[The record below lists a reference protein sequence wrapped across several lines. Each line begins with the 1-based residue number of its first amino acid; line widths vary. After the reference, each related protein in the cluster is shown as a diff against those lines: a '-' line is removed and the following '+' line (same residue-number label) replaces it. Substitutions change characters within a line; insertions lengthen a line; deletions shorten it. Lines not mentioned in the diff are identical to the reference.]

1 MDFSLTED
9 QRAFADTAAALLGD
23 HCTDD
28 ALRAHDVGEA
38 PFMEPAWREAVQAGL
53 HGVIVP
59 EEAGGLGLG
68 MTDLMP
74 VLQAQGRALALVPLW
89 EHALATAVLARF
101 GGPAH
106 EALVSQAA
114 AGDNLLML
122 SLADAHASRGLGLR
136 LQRDGEGW
144 QLQGRVGAVP
154 LAAQAARVLLPAHI
168 QTSHGSDER
177 AADSTSDSLRWV
189 VVDPSRMSQTP
200 GRTQHHLAVADLAA
214 DGLSVQAH
222 DVLPPEALAWAEPR
236 AIAAL
241 AALQLGVT
249 ERQLERTVEYVSQRK
264 QFGRPIGSFQLV
276 AGQLADGWIALE
288 ALRSSLWQVVYRLDA
303 GLGVQAQALALR
315 VLACDCGHRTGHTA
329 QHVHGGI
336 GVDLTY
342 PIHRHLYWSRALN
355 AALGGSEAHL
365 ERLGNWLADNDRLGW
380 KYDLPE

>member
-1 MDFSLTED
+1 MDFSLTDD
-9 QRAFADTAAALLGD
+9 QRAFADTAAALFGD
-23 HCTDD
+23 HCSDE
-28 ALRAHDVGEA
+28 ALRAHDVGDA
-38 PFMEPAWREAVQAGL
+38 PFMQAAWREAVQAGL

-59 EEAGGLGLG
+59 EEAGGLGMG

-101 GGPAH
+101 GGAAH
-106 EALVSQAA
+106 EALAEQAA

-122 SLADAHASRGLGLR
+122 SLADANASRGLGLR

-144 QLQGRVGAVP
+144 RMQGRVGAVP
-154 LAAQAARVLLPAHI
+154 LAAQAARVLLPA
-168 QTSHGSDER
+168 QVDGLATGQAEGGV
-177 AADSTSDSLRWV
+177 RWV
-189 VVDPSRMSQTP
+189 VVDPARMAQNP
-200 GRTQHHLAVADLAA
+200 GRTQHHLAVADLAT
-214 DGLSVQAH
+214 DGLSLQAH

-276 AGQLADGWIALE
+276 AGQLADGWMALE

-315 VLACDCGHRTGHTA
+315 VQACDCGHRTGHTA

-342 PIHRHLYWSRALN
+342 PIHRHLYWSRALS

-365 ERLGNWLADNDRLGW
+365 ERLGDWLADNDRLGW
-380 KYDLPE
+380 KYDLPEDAKDL

>member
-1 MDFSLTED
+1 
-9 QRAFADTAAALLGD
+9 
-23 HCTDD
+23 
-28 ALRAHDVGEA
+28 
-38 PFMEPAWREAVQAGL
+38 
-53 HGVIVP
+53 
-59 EEAGGLGLG
+59 
-68 MTDLMP
+68 

-89 EHALATAVLARF
+89 EHALATAVLASF
-101 GGPAH
+101 GGAAH
-106 EALVSQAA
+106 EALAAQAA
-114 AGDNLLML
+114 AGDALLML
-122 SLADAHASRGLGLR
+122 CLADVNASRGLGFT
-136 LQRDGEGW
+136 LQARAGGW
-144 QLQGRVGAVP
+144 RLQGRIGAVP
-154 LAAQAARVLLPAHI
+154 LAAQATRVLLPA
-168 QTSHGSDER
+168 QSDNGV
-177 AADSTSDSLRWV
+177 RWA
-189 VVDPSRMSQTP
+189 VVDPARMAQAS
-200 GRTQHHLAVADLAA
+200 GRTQHHLAVADLST
-214 DGLSVQAH
+214 DGLDLSEG

-336 GVDLTY
+336 GVDITY
-342 PIHRHLYWSRALN
+342 PVHRHLYWSRALN

-365 ERLGNWLADNDRLGW
+365 ERLGDWLAEHDRLGW
-380 KYDLPE
+380 KYDLPEDAKDL

>member
-38 PFMEPAWREAVQAGL
+38 PFMEAAWREAVQAGL

-101 GGPAH
+101 GGAAQ

-122 SLADAHASRGLGLR
+122 SLADTQASRGLGLR

-144 QLQGRVGAVP
+144 RLQGHIGAVC
-154 LAAQAARVLLPAHI
+154 LAGQATRVLLPA
-168 QTSHGSDER
+168 QTDEGV
-177 AADSTSDSLRWV
+177 RWV

-200 GRTQHHLAVADLAA
+200 GRTQHHLAVADLAT

-380 KYDLPE
+380 KYDLPEDAENL

>member
-9 QRAFADTAAALLGD
+9 QCAFADTAAALFGD
-23 HCTDD
+23 HCSDE
-28 ALRAHDVGEA
+28 ALRAHDLGDA
-38 PFMEPAWREAVQAGL
+38 PFMQSAWREAVQAGL

-101 GGPAH
+101 GGAAH
-106 EALVSQAA
+106 GALVSQAA
-114 AGDNLLML
+114 AGDNLLMM
-122 SLADAHASRGLGLR
+122 SLADANASRGLGLR

-144 QLQGRVGAVP
+144 RLQGRAASVP
-154 LAAQAARVLLPAHI
+154 LAAQATRVLLPA
-168 QTSHGSDER
+168 QT
-177 AADSTSDSLRWV
+177 ADGVRWA
-189 VVDPSRMSQTP
+189 VVDPSRMGQAP
-200 GRTQHHLAVADLAA
+200 GRTQHHLAVADLSTTGLELHA
-214 DGLSVQAH
+214 D

-365 ERLGNWLADNDRLGW
+365 ERLGDWLADNDRLGW
-380 KYDLPE
+380 KYDLPEDAKDL

>member
-1 MDFSLTED
+1 MDFSLTDD

-23 HCTDD
+23 HCSDE
-28 ALRAHDVGEA
+28 ALRAHDVGDA
-38 PFMEPAWREAVQAGL
+38 PFMQAAWRQAVQAGL

-89 EHALATAVLARF
+89 EHAMATAVLARF
-101 GGPAH
+101 GGAAH
-106 EALVSQAA
+106 EVLAEQAA

-122 SLADAHASRGLGLR
+122 SLADANASRGLGLR

-144 QLQGRVGAVP
+144 RLQGRVGAVP
-154 LAAQAARVLLPAHI
+154 LAAQAARVLLPA
-168 QTSHGSDER
+168 QVDGLATGQAEGSV
-177 AADSTSDSLRWV
+177 RWV
-189 VVDPSRMSQTP
+189 VVDPARMAQNP
-200 GRTQHHLAVADLAA
+200 GRTQHHLAVADLSTTGLELHA
-214 DGLSVQAH
+214 D

-276 AGQLADGWIALE
+276 AGQLADGWMALE

-315 VLACDCGHRTGHTA
+315 VQACDCGHRTGHTA

-365 ERLGNWLADNDRLGW
+365 ERLGDWLADNDRLGW
-380 KYDLPE
+380 KYDLPEDAQDL

>member
-9 QRAFADTAAALLGD
+9 QRAFADTAAALFGD
-23 HCTDD
+23 HCSDE
-28 ALRAHDVGEA
+28 ALRAHDVGDA
-38 PFMEPAWREAVQAGL
+38 PFMQSAWREAVQAGL

-101 GGPAH
+101 GGAAH

-114 AGDNLLML
+114 AGDNLLMM
-122 SLADAHASRGLGLR
+122 SLADANASRGLGLR

-144 QLQGRVGAVP
+144 RLQGWAASVP
-154 LAAQAARVLLPAHI
+154 LAAQATRVLLPA
-168 QTSHGSDER
+168 QT
-177 AADSTSDSLRWV
+177 ADGVRWA
-189 VVDPSRMSQTP
+189 VVDPSRMGQAL
-200 GRTQHHLAVADLAA
+200 GRTQHHLAVADLSTTGLELHA
-214 DGLSVQAH
+214 D

-303 GLGVQAQALALR
+303 DLGVQAQALALR

-365 ERLGNWLADNDRLGW
+365 ERLGDWLADNDRLGW
-380 KYDLPE
+380 KYDLPEDAENL

>member
-9 QRAFADTAAALLGD
+9 QRAFADTAAALFGD

-28 ALRAHDVGEA
+28 ALRAHDVGDA
-38 PFMEPAWREAVQAGL
+38 PYMQAAWRDAVQAGL
-53 HGVIVP
+53 PGVIVP
-59 EEAGGLGLG
+59 EGAGGLGLG

-101 GGPAH
+101 GGAAQ
-106 EALVSQAA
+106 EALAAQAA
-114 AGDNLLML
+114 AGDALLML
-122 SLADAHASRGLGLR
+122 CLADVNASRGLGLT
-136 LQRDGEGW
+136 LKPQAGGW
-144 QLQGRVGAVP
+144 RLQGRVGAVP
-154 LAAQAARVLLPAHI
+154 LAAQATRVLLPA
-168 QTSHGSDER
+168 QTEDGV
-177 AADSTSDSLRWV
+177 RWA
-189 VVDPSRMSQTP
+189 VVDPARMTQVP
-200 GRTQHHLAVADLAA
+200 GRTQHHLAVADLSTE
-214 DGLSVQAH
+214 GLDLSEG
-222 DVLPPEALAWAEPR
+222 DVLAPEALAWAEPR

-288 ALRSSLWQVVYRLDA
+288 ALRSSLWQLVYRLDA

-336 GVDLTY
+336 GVDITY

-365 ERLGNWLADNDRLGW
+365 ERLGDWLADNDRLGW
-380 KYDLPE
+380 KYDLPEDAKDL

>member
-9 QRAFADTAAALLGD
+9 QRAFADTAAALFGD
-23 HCTDD
+23 HCSDE
-28 ALRAHDVGEA
+28 ALRAHDVGDA
-38 PFMEPAWREAVQAGL
+38 PFMQSAWREAVQAGL

-68 MTDLMP
+68 MTDLLP

-101 GGPAH
+101 GGAAH
-106 EALVSQAA
+106 EALAAQAA
-114 AGDNLLML
+114 AGENLLML
-122 SLADAHASRGLGLR
+122 SLADANASRGLGLR
-136 LQRDGEGW
+136 LQREAQGW
-144 QLQGRVGAVP
+144 RLQGLVGAVP
-154 LAAQAARVLLPAHI
+154 LAGQATRVLLPA
-168 QTSHGSDER
+168 QTDE
-177 AADSTSDSLRWV
+177 DVRWV
-189 VVDPSRMSQTP
+189 VVDPCHMTQTP
-200 GRTQHHLAVADLAA
+200 GRTQHHLAVADLAS
-214 DGLSVQAH
+214 DGLALQAH

-355 AALGGSEAHL
+355 AALGGGEAHL
-365 ERLGNWLADNDRLGW
+365 ERLGDWLADNDRLGW
-380 KYDLPE
+380 KYDLPEDAEDL

>member
-9 QRAFADTAAALLGD
+9 QRAFADTAAALFGD

-28 ALRAHDVGEA
+28 ALRAHDVGDA
-38 PFMEPAWREAVQAGL
+38 PFMQAAWGSAVQAGL

-101 GGPAH
+101 GGAAQ
-106 EALVSQAA
+106 EALASQAA
-114 AGDNLLML
+114 AGDALLML
-122 SLADAHASRGLGLR
+122 CLADVNASRGLGLT
-136 LQRDGEGW
+136 LQAQAGGW
-144 QLQGRVGAVP
+144 RLQGRIGAVP
-154 LAAQAARVLLPAHI
+154 LAAQATRVLLPAD
-168 QTSHGSDER
+168 TDDGV
-177 AADSTSDSLRWV
+177 RWA
-189 VVDPSRMSQTP
+189 VVDPARMTQVP
-200 GRTQHHLAVADLAA
+200 GRTQHHLAVADLST
-214 DGLSVQAH
+214 DGLDLSEG
-222 DVLPPEALAWAEPR
+222 DVLPIEVMVWAEPR

-303 GLGVQAQALALR
+303 GLGVHAQALALR

-336 GVDLTY
+336 GVDITY

-355 AALGGSEAHL
+355 AALGWQRGAPGAPGRLARRQRPTRL
-365 ERLGNWLADNDRLGW
+365 EI
-380 KYDLPE
+380 

>member
-9 QRAFADTAAALLGD
+9 QRAFADTAAALFGD

-28 ALRAHDVGEA
+28 ALRAHDVGDA
-38 PFMEPAWREAVQAGL
+38 PYMQAAWRDAVQAGL

-59 EEAGGLGLG
+59 EGAGGLGLG

-89 EHALATAVLARF
+89 EHALATAALARF
-101 GGPAH
+101 GGAAH
-106 EALVSQAA
+106 EALAAQVA
-114 AGDNLLML
+114 AGEALLML
-122 SLADAHASRGLGLR
+122 CLADVNASRGLGLT
-136 LQRDGEGW
+136 LQSQAGGW
-144 QLQGRVGAVP
+144 RLQGRVGAVP
-154 LAAQAARVLLPAHI
+154 LAAYATRVLLPAK
-168 QTSHGSDER
+168 
-177 AADSTSDSLRWV
+177 ADDGVRWA
-189 VVDPSRMSQTP
+189 VVDPARMTQVS
-200 GRTQHHLAVADLAA
+200 GRTQHHLAVADLST
-214 DGLSVQAH
+214 DGLHLSEG

-336 GVDLTY
+336 GVDITY

-365 ERLGNWLADNDRLGW
+365 ERLGDWLAEHDRLGW
-380 KYDLPE
+380 KYDLPEDAKDL

>member
-1 MDFSLTED
+1 MDFTLTED
-9 QRAFADTAAALLGD
+9 QRAFADTAAALFGD
-23 HCTDD
+23 HCSDE
-28 ALRAHDVGEA
+28 ALRAHDVGDV
-38 PFMEPAWREAVQAGL
+38 PFMQAAWRDAVQAGL

-59 EEAGGLGLG
+59 EEAGGLGMG

-101 GGPAH
+101 GGAAH
-106 EALVSQAA
+106 QALATQAA
-114 AGDNLLML
+114 AGESLLML
-122 SLADAHASRGLGLR
+122 SLADANASRGLGLR
-136 LQRDGEGW
+136 LQREAQGW
-144 QLQGRVGAVP
+144 RLQGRIGAVP
-154 LAAQAARVLLPAHI
+154 LSGQATRVLLPA
-168 QTSHGSDER
+168 QTDEGV
-177 AADSTSDSLRWV
+177 RWA
-189 VVDPSRMSQTP
+189 VVDPSQMVRTP
-200 GRTQHHLAVADLAA
+200 GRTQHHLAVADLSTTGLELHA
-214 DGLSVQAH
+214 D

-355 AALGGSEAHL
+355 AALGGGEAHL
-365 ERLGNWLADNDRLGW
+365 ERLGDWLADNDRLGW
-380 KYDLPE
+380 KYDLPEDAQDL

>member
-9 QRAFADTAAALLGD
+9 QRAFADTAAALFGD
-23 HCTDD
+23 HCSDE
-28 ALRAHDVGEA
+28 ALRAHDVGDA
-38 PFMEPAWREAVQAGL
+38 PFMQSAWREAVQAGL
-53 HGVIVP
+53 HGVIVT

-101 GGPAH
+101 GGAAH

-122 SLADAHASRGLGLR
+122 SLADANASRGLGLR

-144 QLQGRVGAVP
+144 RLQGHIGAVP
-154 LAAQAARVLLPAHI
+154 LAGQATRVLLPA
-168 QTSHGSDER
+168 QTDEGM
-177 AADSTSDSLRWV
+177 RWV
-189 VVDPSRMSQTP
+189 VVDPSRMTQTP
-200 GRTQHHLAVADLAA
+200 GRSQHHLAVADLAT
-214 DGLSVQAH
+214 DGLSVQPQ

-236 AIAAL
+236 ATAAL
-241 AALQLGVT
+241 AALQVGVT

-365 ERLGNWLADNDRLGW
+365 ERLGDWLADNDRLGW

>member
-9 QRAFADTAAALLGD
+9 QRAFADTAAALFGD
-23 HCTDD
+23 HCSDE
-28 ALRAHDVGEA
+28 ALRAHDVGDA
-38 PFMEPAWREAVQAGL
+38 PFMQSAWREAVQAGL

-101 GGPAH
+101 GGAAH

-114 AGDNLLML
+114 AGDNLLMM
-122 SLADAHASRGLGLR
+122 SLADANASRGLGLR

-144 QLQGRVGAVP
+144 RLQGRAASVP
-154 LAAQAARVLLPAHI
+154 LAAQATRVLLPA
-168 QTSHGSDER
+168 QT
-177 AADSTSDSLRWV
+177 ADGVRWA
-189 VVDPSRMSQTP
+189 VVDPSRMAQAP
-200 GRTQHHLAVADLAA
+200 GRTQHHLAVADLSTTGLELHA
-214 DGLSVQAH
+214 DE
-222 DVLPPEALAWAEPR
+222 VLPAEALAWAEPR

-365 ERLGNWLADNDRLGW
+365 ERLGDWLANNDRLGW
-380 KYDLPE
+380 KYDLPEDAQDL

>member
-9 QRAFADTAAALLGD
+9 QRAFADTAAALFGD

-28 ALRAHDVGEA
+28 ALRAHDVGDA
-38 PFMEPAWREAVQAGL
+38 PYMQAAWRDAVQAGL

-59 EEAGGLGLG
+59 EGASGLGLG

-89 EHALATAVLARF
+89 EHALATAVLASF
-101 GGPAH
+101 GGAAH
-106 EALVSQAA
+106 EALAAQAA
-114 AGDNLLML
+114 AGDALLML
-122 SLADAHASRGLGLR
+122 CLADVNASRGLGFT
-136 LQRDGEGW
+136 LQARAGGW
-144 QLQGRVGAVP
+144 RLQGRIGAVP
-154 LAAQAARVLLPAHI
+154 LAAQATRVLLPA
-168 QTSHGSDER
+168 QSDNGV
-177 AADSTSDSLRWV
+177 RWA
-189 VVDPSRMSQTP
+189 VVDPARMTQVS
-200 GRTQHHLAVADLAA
+200 GRTQHHLAVADLST
-214 DGLSVQAH
+214 DGLDLSEG

-303 GLGVQAQALALR
+303 GRGVQAQALALR

-336 GVDLTY
+336 GVDITY
-342 PIHRHLYWSRALN
+342 PVHRHLYWSRALN

-365 ERLGNWLADNDRLGW
+365 ERLGDWLAEHDRLGW
-380 KYDLPE
+380 KYDLPEDAKDL

>member
-9 QRAFADTAAALLGD
+9 QCAFADTAAALFGD
-23 HCTDD
+23 HCSDE
-28 ALRAHDVGEA
+28 ALRAHDLGDA
-38 PFMEPAWREAVQAGL
+38 PFMQSAWREAVQAGL

-101 GGPAH
+101 GAAAH

-114 AGDNLLML
+114 AGDNLLMM
-122 SLADAHASRGLGLR
+122 SLADANASRGLGLR

-144 QLQGRVGAVP
+144 RLQGRAASVP
-154 LAAQAARVLLPAHI
+154 LAAQATRVLLPA
-168 QTSHGSDER
+168 QT
-177 AADSTSDSLRWV
+177 ADGVRWA
-189 VVDPSRMSQTP
+189 VVDPSRMGQAP
-200 GRTQHHLAVADLAA
+200 GRTQHHLAVADLSTTGLELHA
-214 DGLSVQAH
+214 D

-365 ERLGNWLADNDRLGW
+365 ERLGDWLADNDRLGW
-380 KYDLPE
+380 KYDLPEDAKDL

>member
-9 QRAFADTAAALLGD
+9 QRAFADTAAALFGD

-28 ALRAHDVGEA
+28 ALRAHDVGDA
-38 PFMEPAWREAVQAGL
+38 PYMQAAWRDAVQAGL

-59 EEAGGLGLG
+59 EGASGLGLG

-89 EHALATAVLARF
+89 EHALATAVLASF
-101 GGPAH
+101 GGAAH
-106 EALVSQAA
+106 EALAAQAA
-114 AGDNLLML
+114 AGDALLML
-122 SLADAHASRGLGLR
+122 CLADVNASRGLGFT
-136 LQRDGEGW
+136 LQARAGGW
-144 QLQGRVGAVP
+144 RLQGRIGAVP
-154 LAAQAARVLLPAHI
+154 LAAQATRVLLPA
-168 QTSHGSDER
+168 QSDNGV
-177 AADSTSDSLRWV
+177 RWA
-189 VVDPSRMSQTP
+189 VVDPARMTQVS
-200 GRTQHHLAVADLAA
+200 GRTQHHLAVADLST
-214 DGLSVQAH
+214 DGLDLSEG

-336 GVDLTY
+336 GVDITY
-342 PIHRHLYWSRALN
+342 PVHRHLYWSRALN

-365 ERLGNWLADNDRLGW
+365 ERLGDWLAEHDRLGW
-380 KYDLPE
+380 KYDLPEDAKDL

>member
-1 MDFSLTED
+1 MDFTLTED

-23 HCTDD
+23 HCTDE
-28 ALRAHDVGEA
+28 ALRAHDVGDA
-38 PFMEPAWREAVQAGL
+38 PFMQAAWREAVQAGL

-59 EEAGGLGLG
+59 EGAGGLGLG
-68 MTDLMP
+68 MTVLMP

-101 GGPAH
+101 GGAAH
-106 EALVSQAA
+106 EALAAQAA
-114 AGDNLLML
+114 AGESLLML
-122 SLADAHASRGLGLR
+122 SLADANASRGLGLR
-136 LQRDGEGW
+136 LQQDGEGW
-144 QLQGRVGAVP
+144 RLEGRIGAVP
-154 LAAQAARVLLPAHI
+154 LAAQASRVLLPAQIDGPDH
-168 QTSHGSDER
+168 TG
-177 AADSTSDSLRWV
+177 ACASTGAVRWV
-189 VVDPSRMSQTP
+189 LVDPARMAQTP
-200 GRTQHHLAVADLAA
+200 GRTQHHLAVADLAT
-214 DGLSVQAH
+214 DGLSLQAH
-222 DVLPPEALAWAEPR
+222 DVLPPEALSWAEPR

-276 AGQLADGWIALE
+276 AGQLADGWMALE

-315 VLACDCGHRTGHTA
+315 VMACDCGHRTGHTA

-355 AALGGSEAHL
+355 AALGGSEAYL
-365 ERLGNWLADNDRLGW
+365 ERLGDWLADNDRLGW

>member
-9 QRAFADTAAALLGD
+9 QCAFADTAAALFGD
-23 HCTDD
+23 HCSDE
-28 ALRAHDVGEA
+28 ALRAHDLGDA
-38 PFMEPAWREAVQAGL
+38 PFMQSAWREAVQAGL

-101 GGPAH
+101 GGAAH

-114 AGDNLLML
+114 AGDNLLMM
-122 SLADAHASRGLGLR
+122 SLADANASRGLGLR

-144 QLQGRVGAVP
+144 RLQGRAASVP
-154 LAAQAARVLLPAHI
+154 LAAQATRVLLPA
-168 QTSHGSDER
+168 QT
-177 AADSTSDSLRWV
+177 ADGVRWA
-189 VVDPSRMSQTP
+189 VVDPSRMGQAL
-200 GRTQHHLAVADLAA
+200 GRTQHHLAVADLSTTGLELHA
-214 DGLSVQAH
+214 D

-303 GLGVQAQALALR
+303 DLGVQAQALALR

-365 ERLGNWLADNDRLGW
+365 ERLGDWLADNDRLGW
-380 KYDLPE
+380 KYDLPEDAENL

>member
-9 QRAFADTAAALLGD
+9 QRAFADTAAALFGD
-23 HCTDD
+23 HCSDE
-28 ALRAHDVGEA
+28 ALRAHDVGDA
-38 PFMEPAWREAVQAGL
+38 PFMQSAWREAVQAGL

-68 MTDLMP
+68 MTDLLP

-101 GGPAH
+101 GGAAH
-106 EALVSQAA
+106 EALAAQAA
-114 AGDNLLML
+114 AGENLLIL
-122 SLADAHASRGLGLR
+122 SLADANASLGLGLR
-136 LQRDGEGW
+136 LQREAQGW
-144 QLQGRVGAVP
+144 RLQGLVGAVP
-154 LAAQAARVLLPAHI
+154 LAGQATRVLLPA
-168 QTSHGSDER
+168 QTDE
-177 AADSTSDSLRWV
+177 DVRWV
-189 VVDPSRMSQTP
+189 VVDPCHMTQTP
-200 GRTQHHLAVADLAA
+200 GRTQHHLAVADLAS
-214 DGLSVQAH
+214 DGLALQAH

-355 AALGGSEAHL
+355 AALGGGEAHL
-365 ERLGNWLADNDRLGW
+365 ERLGDWLADNDRLGW
-380 KYDLPE
+380 KYDLPEDAEDL